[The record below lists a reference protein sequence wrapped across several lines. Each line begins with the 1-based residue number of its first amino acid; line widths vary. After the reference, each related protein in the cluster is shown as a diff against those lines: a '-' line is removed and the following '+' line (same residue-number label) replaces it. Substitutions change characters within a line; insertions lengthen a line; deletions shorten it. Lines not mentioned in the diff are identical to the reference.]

1 MPRYNTFVN
10 KVSEEG
16 GHHIEIPEQY
26 EVLDPTALGKR
37 LGLKRGTVLSY
48 LARRNYRVIP
58 KPDRRLAMG
67 PIWYSGSVENWQPNR
82 RRRKGGHEG

>member
-10 KVSEEG
+10 KVLAEG
-16 GHHIEIPEQY
+16 QHHIEIPEQY

-37 LGLKRGTVLSY
+37 LGLKRQTVLSY
-48 LARRNYRVIP
+48 LARRNFRVIP

-67 PIWYSGSVENWQPNR
+67 PIWYEGSVRQWESKR
-82 RRRKGGHEG
+82 RRRKGGQEG